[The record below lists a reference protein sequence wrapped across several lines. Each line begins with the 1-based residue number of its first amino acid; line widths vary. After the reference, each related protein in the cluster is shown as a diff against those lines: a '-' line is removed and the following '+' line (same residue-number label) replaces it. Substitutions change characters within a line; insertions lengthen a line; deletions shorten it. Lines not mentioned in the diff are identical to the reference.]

1 MADKKRIV
9 YAEDVLAL
17 IERDRA
23 YMTDVGRIHAR
34 SAVHSAPTVDAEP
47 VVHGRWLIRSEWA
60 ECSEC
65 HVCGSP
71 QWKRCPVCEAKMD
84 LPIITDQAK
93 NALDRMGQKSH
104 GGAENG

>member
-1 MADKKRIV
+1 MAGERRIV
-9 YAEDVLAL
+9 YADDVLAR

-34 SAVHSAPTVDAEP
+34 SAVHTSPTVDAEP
-47 VVHGRWLIRSEWA
+47 VVHGRWLSRSIWV
-60 ECSEC
+60 ECSVC
-65 HVCGSP
+65 HVSGSP

-84 LPIITDQAK
+84 LPNITDQTKDAME
-93 NALDRMGQKSH
+93 RMGQKAH